1 MTIADFPLVNATLN
15 GTSAAFLLLGYGFI
29 KTGRYIA
36 HAWMMIAALVSSTAF
51 LACYLTYHAL
61 RARAGIGV
69 TKFPTSPLKPV
80 YMTILA
86 SHTILAVVIVP
97 LVLMTVWRASR
108 RQWTRHRLIAYLTLP
123 LWLYVSVTGVIIYW
137 MLYHVA
143 PRLGH

>member
-1 MTIADFPLVNATLN
+1 VTVADFPLLNATLN
-15 GTSAAFLLLGYGFI
+15 GTSAAFLLLGYAFI
-29 KTGRYIA
+29 KAGRYVA
-36 HAWMMIAALVSSTAF
+36 HAWMMIAALAASTAF
-51 LACYLTYHAL
+51 LACYVTYHSL
-61 RARAGIGV
+61 RVRAGIGV

-80 YMTILA
+80 YMAILT

-97 LVLMTVWRASR
+97 LVLMTVWRAGR
-108 RQWTRHRLIAYLTLP
+108 RQWARHRWIAYLTLP